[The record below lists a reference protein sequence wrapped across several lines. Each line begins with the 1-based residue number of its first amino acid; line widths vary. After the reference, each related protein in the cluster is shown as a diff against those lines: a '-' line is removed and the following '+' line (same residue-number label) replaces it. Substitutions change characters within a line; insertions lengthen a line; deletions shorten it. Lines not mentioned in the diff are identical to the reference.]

1 MAEATQNNFDFKTYN
16 GLMKSAKTG
25 LKLFLAIRLLK
36 DVESVYRQYDSPF
49 AREVID
55 INDELGDLRK
65 RVQDY
70 VAKREN
76 SGNTEKI
83 DNQEELKNA
92 SNSADAGKVAA

>member
-1 MAEATQNNFDFKTYN
+1 MAENNFDFKAFN
-16 GLMKSAKTG
+16 SIMKPAKTG
-25 LKLFLAIRLLK
+25 LRLFLAIQLLK
-36 DVESVYRQYDSPF
+36 DVEETYRRFNSPF

-55 INDELGDLRK
+55 INDELADLRK

-70 VAKREN
+70 VAKLDN

-92 SNSADAGKVAA
+92 SSSADAGKVAA